1 MSKHMPKQEIAS
13 IKAGSKKSG
22 KTCII
27 SQKLGAIIEEM
38 VRQADIV
45 LGKDI
50 VVHDPSMWVD
60 WADRGILAIGE
71 SYMEKKWDSPHVDQ
85 VMAKLAAMPSETKRK
100 LFSSWK
106 TRLLLSIAILFNQ
119 QRREKELEVAEKHY
133 DLGNEFFRS
142 WLDKNMQYSC
152 GYWKNVSTLDEAQ
165 LAKMRMI
172 GKKLQLKPGMT
183 VLDIGCGW
191 GGLARFLIKEYG
203 VKVTGINISKEQ
215 IQWCRSISIAEGLQE
230 SFHSLNQSY
239 RDLEGKWDR
248 IVACGMLEHVGPKN
262 YHEFFDICKRCLA
275 DDGIMLLQTI
285 GANIS
290 KKVLNDRW
298 LTRYIFPHGTLPS
311 IAQIA
316 KASEK
321 KLIIEDLRNF
331 GPDYDKTLMAWH
343 STFMKVKDDLQM
355 SEMFIRMWEFYLL
368 YCASGFRERK
378 SQLWQFVFTKRNKE
392 RYDFA

>member
-1 MSKHMPKQEIAS
+1 MGKHMNKEES
-13 IKAGSKKSG
+13 CSG
-22 KTCII
+22 KTGEI
-27 SQKLGAIIEEM
+27 SYVSRKVGAIIEEM

-45 LGKDI
+45 LGKDMI
-50 VVHDPSMWVD
+50 VHDPSMWVD

-85 VMAKLAAMPSETKRK
+85 VMAKLAAMPSEKKRK
-100 LFSSWK
+100 LFRSWK

-119 QRREKELEVAEKHY
+119 QRGAKEIEVVEKHY

-142 WLDKNMQYSC
+142 WLDKSMQYSC
-152 GYWKNVSTLDEAQ
+152 GCWKGVATLDEAQ
-165 LAKMRMI
+165 FAKMRMI
-172 GKKLQLKPGMT
+172 GEKLKLKSGMT

-191 GGLARFLIKEYG
+191 GGLGRFLIKEYG

-215 IQWCRSISIAEGLQE
+215 LRWCRNAAMAEDIQD
-230 SFHSLNQSY
+230 SFHSINQSY

-248 IVACGMLEHVGPKN
+248 IVAVGMIEHVGPKN
-262 YHEFFDICKRCLA
+262 YQEFFDICKRCLA
-275 DDGIMLLQTI
+275 DDGVLFLQTI

-290 KKVLNDRW
+290 KEVLTDRW
-298 LTRYIFPHGTLPS
+298 LTRYIFPRGTLPS

-316 KASEK
+316 KAAEK
-321 KLIIEDLRNF
+321 KLIMEDFRNL

-343 STFMKVKDDLQM
+343 SNFMKVKDDLQM
-355 SEMFIRMWEFYLL
+355 SDIFIRMWEFYLL

-378 SQLWQFVFTKRNKE
+378 SQLWQFIFTKNNKE
-392 RYDFA
+392 CYDST